1 MAKKGKFVLSGFN
14 PVLIIVA
21 TLALA
26 GCAAPAVSLLSP
38 AISGVPAVAD
48 FVGSGASESYW
59 VAGYDDVVV
68 ASRKAGVTFGLTV
81 AQDDETPERTI
92 LRLTDRTEEGI
103 RVRIEPRTDSLTFIK
118 FGGSAGMTRLMSRQI
133 AHELERAGAFLVN
146 WGEENGAF
154 AR

>member
-1 MAKKGKFVLSGFN
+1 MSNLKR
-14 PVLIIVA
+14 VLILAV
-21 TLALA
+21 TLSLA

-59 VAGYDDVVV
+59 VARYDDVIV
-68 ASRKAGVTFGLTV
+68 AARKAGVTFGLTV

-92 LRLTDRTEEGI
+92 LRLTDRTEAGI
-103 RVRIEPRTDSLTFIK
+103 RLRIEPRTDSLTFIK
-118 FGGSAGMTRLMSRQI
+118 FGGSAGMTGLMSRQI
-133 AHELERAGAFLVN
+133 AHELERADAFLVN
-146 WGEENGAF
+146 WGEQNGAF

>member
-1 MAKKGKFVLSGFN
+1 MMAGLKRVL
-14 PVLIIVA
+14 VLTA
-21 TLALA
+21 MLSLA

-59 VAGYDDVVV
+59 VARYEDVVV
-68 ASRKAGVTFGLTV
+68 AARKAGAIFGLTV

-92 LRLTDRTEEGI
+92 LRLTDRTEAGI
-103 RVRIEPRTDSLTFIK
+103 RLRIEPRTDSLTFIK

-133 AHELERAGAFLVN
+133 AHELAAADAFLVN